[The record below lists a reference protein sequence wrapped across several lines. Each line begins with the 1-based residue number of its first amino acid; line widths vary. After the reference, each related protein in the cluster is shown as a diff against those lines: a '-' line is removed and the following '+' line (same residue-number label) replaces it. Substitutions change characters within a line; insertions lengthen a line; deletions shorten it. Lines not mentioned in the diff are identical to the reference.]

1 MFLKFKNFEFV
12 LLYEI
17 QRYKIKKTQLTINGF
32 TEKMQ
37 LQHKKYHFQ

>member
-17 QRYKIKKTQLTINGF
+17 QRNKIKKTQLTINGF
-32 TEKMQ
+32 TEKIQ